1 MGTSFA
7 VTVPGASQLDRH
19 AIEEAVAAEL
29 TRVDRLMSTYRADSE
44 VSRLNR
50 SRSLDPF
57 PVSEPTFAVLDAA
70 REVGA
75 TTAGAFDVTVGG
87 LVGAWGFGADAAAR
101 PPSQEAVERLL
112 ASSGWS
118 NLTLDSNGRYV
129 TKRAVDLQV
138 DLSAIAK
145 GYAVDRVGK
154 ALLVL
159 GHADHLV
166 DVGGDLLARGRGPEG
181 RAWRVGVE
189 RPDPLGRMVHRIVS
203 VNDTAVATSGDYR
216 NFREAAGRRYGHILD
231 PRTGRPAG
239 SRVASATVLHRSA
252 MLADAF
258 ATALLVLGEEDGMAL
273 AEREG
278 LAALLI
284 LRDDGEGLSEAVTSA
299 FRARMEAQW
308 N

>member
-7 VTVPGASQLDRH
+7 VTVPGASQPDRPS
-19 AIEEAVAAEL
+19 IEEAVAAEL
-29 TRVDRLMSTYRADSE
+29 ELVDRLMSTYRADSE
-44 VSRLNR
+44 LSRLNR
-50 SRSLDPF
+50 SRSLEPF
-57 PVSEPTFAVLDAA
+57 PVSEPTFEVLVAA

-75 TTAGAFDVTVGG
+75 ATGGAFDVTVGA
-87 LVGAWGFGADAAAR
+87 LVAAWGFGADAAAR
-101 PPSQEAVERLL
+101 SPSRAAVDGLL

-118 NLTLDSNGRYV
+118 NISLDSNGRYV
-129 TKRAVDLQV
+129 IKRAADLRC

-145 GYAVDRVGK
+145 GYAVDRVGR
-154 ALLVL
+154 ALLAL

-166 DVGGDLLARGRGPEG
+166 DVGGELLARGQGPEG
-181 RAWRVGVE
+181 RAWRIGVE
-189 RPDPLGRMVHRIVS
+189 RPDPSGRMVHRIVA
-203 VNDTAVATSGDYR
+203 VTDTAVATSGDYR

-231 PRTGRPAG
+231 PRTGRPAE

-258 ATALLVLGEEDGMAL
+258 ATALLVLGEKDGMAL

-284 LRDDGEGLSEAVTSA
+284 LRDDGERLSEAASSR
-299 FRARMEAQW
+299 FRARMEAGW